1 MHAWAVRGY
10 HSEFLLYQV
19 KQGLP
24 LCAIRSKLNLAAA
37 GE

>member
-1 MHAWAVRGY
+1 MQFDDAWAVRGY

-24 LCAIRSKLNLAAA
+24 LSL
-37 GE
+37 